1 MTNLTDLT
9 IHEAHKLLKGREISS
24 VELTNAFLNNIES
37 LENKIQAFI
46 TVTPDL
52 ARSAAIKADKKYQ
65 DNSASTLTGIP
76 MQIKDI
82 ISSKGIPT
90 TCGSNMLKDYIP
102 TYDATVLSR
111 LYENGAILLGKGNMD
126 EFAMGSSTEN
136 SFFHPTAN
144 PWNLNRVP
152 GGSSGGG
159 AAAVASGESIFA
171 LGSDTGG
178 SIRQPAALCGIT
190 GLKPTY
196 GLVSRY
202 GLVAFASSLDQI
214 GPMTKDVEDCAIV
227 LNAIHGKDINDSTS
241 LNVQNFDYTE
251 SLSENIKGIKIG
263 LPIEYFA
270 DGIQAEVRE
279 SVMKAADLFRE
290 AGAIVEEC
298 SLPLTKYAL
307 AVYYII
313 APSEASSNLARYD
326 GVRYGATSANPK
338 NAWESIESTRGLG
351 FGKEVKRRIMLGT
364 YALSSGYYD
373 AYYVKAL
380 KVRSLL
386 RKEFTNAFKQFDAII
401 TPTSPTVA
409 FPIGTKTHDPVSMY
423 MNDACTLAAS
433 IAGIP
438 ALSIPCGFHEGLP
451 IGMQI
456 ITTYLQESTALK
468 LGYAYQKMTDWHK
481 QRPTI

>member
-1 MTNLTDLT
+1 MSILTDLT
-9 IHEAHKLLKGREISS
+9 IHEAHKLLKERKISS
-24 VELTNAFLNNIES
+24 VELTDAFLENIDHLES
-37 LENKIQAFI
+37 KIHSFI
-46 TVTPDL
+46 SVTPEI

-65 DNSASTLTGIP
+65 ENSASTLTGIP
-76 MQIKDI
+76 MQIKDV
-82 ISSKGIPT
+82 ISSKGIKT

-111 LYENGAILLGKGNMD
+111 LLDDGAILLGKGNMD

-136 SFFHPTAN
+136 SFFYPTAN

-178 SIRQPAALCGIT
+178 SVRQPAALCGIT

-196 GLVSRY
+196 GLVSRF
-202 GLVAFASSLDQI
+202 GLIAFASSLDQI
-214 GPMTKDVEDCAIV
+214 GPMTRDVEDCAIV
-227 LNAIHGKDINDSTS
+227 LNAIYGKDMNDSTS
-241 LNVQNFDYTE
+241 LNVTPVDYTQ
-251 SLSENIKGIKIG
+251 SLDENIKGLRIG
-263 LPIEYFA
+263 LPKEYFA
-270 DGIQAEVRE
+270 EGIQTEVRE
-279 SVMKAADLFRE
+279 SVLKAAELFKQ

-298 SLPLTKYAL
+298 SLPLTKYSL
-307 AVYYII
+307 AVYYVL
-313 APSEASSNLARYD
+313 APSEASANLARYD
-326 GVRYGATSANPK
+326 GVRYGVTPTNPK
-338 NAWESIESTRGLG
+338 NAWESIESTRGMG

-380 KVRSLL
+380 KVRSLI
-386 RKEFTNAFKQFDAII
+386 REEFTNVFKKYDALL

-409 FPIGTKTHDPVSMY
+409 FPIGLKTHDPVAMY

-438 ALSIPCGFHEGLP
+438 ALSIPCGFHDGLP

-468 LGYAYQKMTDWHK
+468 LGYTYQKMTDWHI
-481 QRPTI
+481 QRPQL